1 MEELPPCI
9 IDCFDHDDDLIGSSV
24 DYLARCTVDLQHEK
38 LGVKNEIPDPKW
50 YPCYFKKGGPKSGEL
65 LLSFSVNDLDFKDFT
80 YKNPVDVS
88 QEMISKVTIDEYKV
102 SMNILGMRSLM
113 SAGLLP
119 VKKAF
124 VLFNLKSMVP
134 PMLGDSL
141 SNIKTDPRMA
151 GPNPTINTLLE
162 FNIPLPRDLLFC
174 PRMTCT
180 VYDSVVMGVRQP
192 ILGTFIVALGQLM
205 LDLQAERA
213 SETKDLRDVVEAVKK
228 FVRGE
233 SLAASMRQRLKTAME
248 EQT

>member
-1 MEELPPCI
+1 MPL
-9 IDCFDHDDDLIGSSV
+9 
-24 DYLARCTVDLQHEK
+24 
-38 LGVKNEIPDPKW
+38 PKW
-50 YPCYFKKGGPKSGEL
+50 YPCYYKKGGPKSGEL
-65 LLSFSVNDLDFKDFT
+65 LLSFNVNDLDFKP
-80 YKNPVDVS
+80 KIPNVADVS
-88 QEMISKVTIDEYKV
+88 QEMISQVPIDEYKV

-141 SNIKTDPRMA
+141 TNIKTDPRMA

-180 VYDSVVMGVRQP
+180 VYDSVVMGLKQP
-192 ILGTFIVALGQLM
+192 ILGNFIVPLG
-205 LDLQAERA
+205 
-213 SETKDLRDVVEAVKK
+213 
-228 FVRGE
+228 
-233 SLAASMRQRLKTAME
+233 
-248 EQT
+248 